1 MAKPEKIVV
10 PDKVRRDKN
19 NNKKFKI
26 EKGNQPN
33 EVDIEIDILG
43 TGNYDVDKLKVDDVE
58 KEYPQMPDGKPI
70 RWLNNFS
77 IKQNGRYIQQTY
89 KVTVPG
95 LSKRGDSI
103 LVIYSEADGLYPY
116 DGKIEGD
123 TFELSDGD
131 PATGM
136 SP

>member
-1 MAKPEKIVV
+1 MAKPEKMVD
-10 PDKVRRDKN
+10 PDKVRRDKD

-43 TGNYDVDKLKVDDVE
+43 TGNYDVEKLKVDSVE
-58 KEYPQMPDGKPI
+58 KEYPQMPDGTKI

-77 IKQNGRYIQQTY
+77 IKQNGKYINQTY
-89 KVTVPG
+89 KVTIPG
-95 LSKRGDSI
+95 LSNRGSSV
-103 LVIYSEADGLYPY
+103 LVIYSESRGLYAY
-116 DGKIEGD
+116 DGTIDGD
-123 TFELSDGD
+123 TFELTDGD

>member
-1 MAKPEKIVV
+1 MAKPEKVVV

-33 EVDIEIDILG
+33 EVDIEIDTLG
-43 TGNYDVDKLKVDDVE
+43 TGNYDVEKLKVDDLE
-58 KEYPQMPDGKPI
+58 KEYPQMPDGKAI

-77 IKQNGRYIQQTY
+77 IKQNGKYINQTY
-89 KVTVPG
+89 KVTIQD
-95 LSKRGDSI
+95 LSNRGSSI
-103 LVIYSEADGLYPY
+103 LVIYSDARGLYAY
-116 DGKIEGD
+116 DGTIEDD
-123 TFELSDGD
+123 TFELTDGD

>member
-1 MAKPEKIVV
+1 MAKPEKIVA
-10 PDKVRRDKN
+10 PDKVRKDKN

-89 KVTVPG
+89 KVTIPG

-116 DGKIEGD
+116 QGKIDGD

>member
-10 PDKVRRDKN
+10 PDKVRRDKD

-33 EVDIEIDILG
+33 EVDIDIDILG
-43 TGNYDVDKLKVDDVE
+43 TGNYDVEKLKVDDLE
-58 KEYPQMPDGKPI
+58 KEYPQMPDGTSI

-89 KVTVPG
+89 KVTIRG
-95 LSKRGDSI
+95 LSNRGSSM
-103 LVIYSEADGLYPY
+103 LVIYSESRGLYIY
-116 DGKIEGD
+116 DGTIDGD
-123 TFELSDGD
+123 TFELNDGD
-131 PATGM
+131 PANGM

>member
-89 KVTVPG
+89 KVTIPG

-116 DGKIEGD
+116 QGKIDGD

>member
-10 PDKVRRDKN
+10 PDKVRRDRN

-33 EVDIEIDILG
+33 EVDIEVDILG
-43 TGNYDVDKLKVDDVE
+43 TGNYDVEKLKVDDLE
-58 KEYPQMPDGKPI
+58 KEYPQMPNGKAI

-77 IKQNGRYIQQTY
+77 IRQNGKYINQTY
-89 KVTVPG
+89 IVTIPG
-95 LSKRGDSI
+95 LSNRGSSI
-103 LVIYSEADGLYPY
+103 LVIYSEARGLYAY
-116 DGKIEGD
+116 DGTIDGD
-123 TFELSDGD
+123 TFELTDGD

>member
-1 MAKPEKIVV
+1 MAKPQKIVV
-10 PDKVRRDKN
+10 AGKVRRDKN

-33 EVDIEIDILG
+33 EEEIDIDILG
-43 TGNYDVDKLKVDDVE
+43 TGNYDVEKLKVDDLE
-58 KEYPQMPDGKPI
+58 KEYPQMPNGKPI

-77 IKQNGRYIQQTY
+77 IKQNGRFINQTY
-89 KVTVPG
+89 KVTIPG

-103 LVIYSEADGLYPY
+103 LVIYSDARGLYAY
-116 DGKIEGD
+116 DGTIDGD